1 MEIQQ
6 ATHRVELGG
15 EVELVNASNFREVCD
30 RLVARHG
37 GQPKVTA
44 VTEKHYCSE
53 CGSAVLDHCPNHPK
67 ATVETALAPK
77 TVVGQLT
84 VPASVI
90 AKLPL
95 SAPLSSPTRTSGG
108 QPIDEVGKAR
118 SNAARLEMK
127 LNGFAPKMPI
137 YDVGSRVVEWGVDNA
152 RQSRQ
157 QYDALPLIPQVC
169 GNVVQAVAREDRRD
183 VVVERLAEVRMRPNG
198 LVHSRPDAGGL
209 ALSEPAFGGLINRAG
224 IGKGHSY
231 LAMCPPE
238 LRALNINHWME
249 ELKFSERTD
258 EVKALASKT
267 KWEPKDAKFRTRL
280 NRVRAEDG
288 RVVDQREIF
297 AVVSGSY
304 GAFDADKIAQAL
316 SIASPDGARGKAVY
330 DGTRLKA
337 EVLFHTNVAPE
348 QFVAGEFFKAGVIVR
363 SDDTGGG
370 AIRISAV
377 VWQNLCLNLIILDEC
392 VQEIKAIRHVGSVEA
407 LAKKFQ
413 EGFAQAL
420 GTIDGFLAKWNYAVQ
435 DDVGVGQAVIPD
447 LSIEAVL
454 PGLFNGIIEREL
466 VPVRGQRKDIV
477 KGLLRMHEL
486 DKSAA
491 VVGKDFVSRAAVVN
505 AFTRYAHEV
514 NNDPFEADAI
524 ERSAGGLLNITRANK
539 VLPYEPIDF

>member
-1 MEIQQ
+1 MQTQ
-6 ATHRVELGG
+6 TVQKAATHRVELGG
-15 EVELVNASNFREVCD
+15 EVALVNAETFKQECD
-30 RLVARHG
+30 RLVDKYG
-37 GQPKVTA
+37 GQPV
-44 VTEKHYCSE
+44 VTELSKPDPQ
-53 CGSAVLDHCPNHPK
+53 LQ
-67 ATVETALAPK
+67 APRL
-77 TVVGQLT
+77 VAPV
-84 VPASVI
+84 
-90 AKLPL
+90 L
-95 SAPLSSPTRTSGG
+95 SAPTATSGG
-108 QPIDEVGKAR
+108 QPIDEAGKVR
-118 SNAARLEMK
+118 SNEARLEMK

-137 YDVGSRVVEWGVDNA
+137 YDVGSRVVKWGVDNA

-169 GNVVQAVAREDRRD
+169 GNVIQAVAREDRRD
-183 VVVERLAEVRMRPNG
+183 VVVERLAEVRMRENG

-238 LRALNINHWME
+238 LRALNINHWMSD
-249 ELKFSERTD
+249 LKFNERAD
-258 EVKALASKT
+258 EVKALARKE

-280 NRVRAEDG
+280 NGGE
-288 RVVDQREIF
+288 REIF

-435 DDVGVGQAVIPD
+435 DDVGAMVAQVQGIA
-447 LSIEAVL
+447 IETVL
-454 PGLFNGIIEREL
+454 PGFFNGILEREL
-466 VPVRGQRKDIV
+466 VAVRGPRKDIV
-477 KGLLRMHEL
+477 QNLVRMYEK
-486 DKSAA
+486 DTSAA
-491 VVGKDFVSRAAVVN
+491 VVGKDFLSRAAVVN

-514 NNDPFEADAI
+514 NNDPFEADSI
-524 ERSAGGLLNITRANK
+524 ERAAGGLLNLTRATK